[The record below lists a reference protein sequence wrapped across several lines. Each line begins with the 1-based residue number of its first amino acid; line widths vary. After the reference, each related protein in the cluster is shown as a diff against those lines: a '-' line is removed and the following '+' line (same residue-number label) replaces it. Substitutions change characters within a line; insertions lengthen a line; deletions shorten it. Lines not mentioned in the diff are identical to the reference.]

1 MLDTFGSPGT
11 AVTVPNSANLQLK
24 AAGTGGGL
32 AAAGT
37 GLDTDAGKKK
47 LLELTGETLSK
58 RKLLVG
64 LDLLCLFVAS
74 IPFFACELKAVS
86 PYKRGFIC
94 GDPSITYPYLH
105 REVIP
110 DELLIAGGIVITGLT
125 IALGECY
132 RVRFRGV
139 RSKAFIRNV
148 YVSCLY
154 KELGCFLFGCCIGQS
169 LTNMAKLSVGRLRP
183 HFLSV
188 CGVTY
193 ASLNCTP
200 GTYVASVT
208 CPQPDQRLEE
218 EARKSFFS
226 GHASFAMYTMLY
238 LAFYLQARF
247 TLRSARLLR
256 PMLQFILIM
265 LAVYTGLTRISDY
278 RHHPSDVLTGYSQ
291 GALTAYWVAFH
302 ISSMFKTSSSD
313 RSPCE
318 TPLDSPLS
326 APHTAC

>member
-1 MLDTFGSPGT
+1 MLDTFGSPNA
-11 AVTVPNSANLQLK
+11 AVTITNSADVQLK
-24 AAGTGGGL
+24 VTDPKGSLAAGGMETG
-32 AAAGT
+32 
-37 GLDTDAGKKK
+37 AGKNK
-47 LLELTGETLSK
+47 LLELTGTALSK

-64 LDLLCLFVAS
+64 LDLLCLFLAS
-74 IPFFACELKAVS
+74 IPFFACEFKAVS

-94 GDPSITYPYLH
+94 GDPSITYPYLR
-105 REVIP
+105 REVVP

-139 RSKAFIRNV
+139 SSKAFIRNV

-193 ASLNCTP
+193 ASLNCSL
-200 GTYVASVT
+200 GTYVASVS
-208 CPQPDQRLEE
+208 CPQPDHRLEE

-238 LAFYLQARF
+238 LAFYLQARL
-247 TLRSARLLR
+247 TWRSARLLR
-256 PMLQFILIM
+256 PLLQFILVM

-278 RHHPSDVLTGYSQ
+278 RHHPSDVLTGYLQ

-302 ISSMFKTSSSD
+302 ISSMFRTSSPDCSL
-313 RSPCE
+313 SE
-318 TPLDSPLS
+318 TPLDTPLS
-326 APHTAC
+326 PEHTVC

>member
-1 MLDTFGSPGT
+1 MLDTFGSSSG
-11 AVTVPNSANLQLK
+11 AVPIPDTSDLQLK
-24 AAGTGGGL
+24 VAAGGGSLTAGGMGLETG
-32 AAAGT
+32 AGE
-37 GLDTDAGKKK
+37 KK
-47 LLELTGETLSK
+47 LLDFTGATLSK

-64 LDLLCLFVAS
+64 LDLLCLFLAS

-94 GDPSITYPYLH
+94 GDPSITYPYLD

-110 DELLIAGGIVITGLT
+110 DELLIAGGVVITGLT

-139 RSKAFIRNV
+139 NSKAFIRNV

-193 ASLNCTP
+193 ASLNCTT

-208 CPQPDQRLEE
+208 CHSDHRLEE

-247 TLRSARLLR
+247 TWRSARLLR
-256 PMLQFILIM
+256 PLLQFILIM
-265 LAVYTGLTRISDY
+265 LAIYTGLTRISDY
-278 RHHPSDVLTGYSQ
+278 RHHPSDVLTGYIQ

-302 ISSMFKTSSSD
+302 ISSMFKTNGSD
-313 RSPCE
+313 LSLSE

-326 APHTAC
+326 PQHTVC